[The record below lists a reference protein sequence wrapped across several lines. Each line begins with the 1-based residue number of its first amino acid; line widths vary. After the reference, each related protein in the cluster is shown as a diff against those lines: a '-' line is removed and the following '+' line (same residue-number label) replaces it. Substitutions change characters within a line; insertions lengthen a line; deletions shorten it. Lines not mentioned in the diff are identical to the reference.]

1 MTTNSYE
8 IEVQDYDQQ
17 RDTYIKKMAL
27 KRAFDSFKKDY
38 KARNAK
44 ELEIHYLML
53 ISYFENG
60 KPYGNKKKTLDNDVM
75 K

>member
-1 MTTNSYE
+1 MPTNSYE
-8 IEVQDYDQQ
+8 KEVQDYDQQ

-60 KPYGNKKKTLDNDVM
+60 KPYGNKKKH
-75 K
+75 